1 MVVCMAEATKTRR
14 KQNRLSPVV
23 WEDIRARAESGVAL
37 NKLAEQYGCHYKTI
51 VARSKREGWMTPGK
65 IRTAKRLGLEVTPL
79 SVITESPEHTRTLD
93 KNHSK
98 NLTPAQ
104 SAPNSLKAM
113 KARLAASAGTDPQ
126 AFQAALAGLAEDL
139 IAEGMRDLEPPRTVS
154 EAAKLND
161 LVRKARAL
169 DKGPGADTAHIRPM
183 RSLSRQPAI
192 DVAPAPEPF
201 EI

>member
-1 MVVCMAEATKTRR
+1 M
-14 KQNRLSPVV
+14 KQ
-23 WEDIRARAESGVAL
+23 
-37 NKLAEQYGCHYKTI
+37 LAEQYGVHYKT
-51 VARSKREGWMTPGK
+51 VQARAKREQWQTPGRVRREKREG
-65 IRTAKRLGLEVTPL
+65 AEVTPNLGEAKFL
-79 SVITESPEHTRTLD
+79 STPYTEN

-169 DKGPGADTAHIRPM
+169 DKGPGTESAHIRPM

-192 DVAPAPEPF
+192 EVTPEPEPF

>member
-1 MVVCMAEATKTRR
+1 MAKAIR
-14 KQNRLSPVV
+14 KKPTILSPAQ
-23 WEDIRARAESGVAL
+23 WAGIRARAEAGEMQSTLAL
-37 NKLAEQYGCHYKTI
+37 QYGLHVKT
-51 VARSKREGWMTPGK
+51 VQLRAQREDWQTPNRLQAKARKAKREG
-65 IRTAKRLGLEVTPL
+65 VTPL
-79 SVITESPEHTRTLD
+79 SENTESSE
-93 KNHSK
+93 
-98 NLTPAQ
+98 LTETGGKLVSPANQ
-104 SAPNSLKAM
+104 SPPNSLKAM